1 MFQKLFFLSATIVLF
16 ASCAKD
22 AQSDVLDTELL
33 AAVEAAAQGQGLDFF
48 MLPASND
55 YSKIPQ
61 DPKNPLTS
69 EKVELGKLLYHESAL
84 ATNPIKPQS
93 VGTYSCASCHFAA
106 GGFQACLT
114 QGISEGGMGFG
125 ITGEGRVKDPLFPE
139 ADLDVQPVRTP
150 SAMNIAYQT
159 NILWNGQFGGTH
171 LNVGTETQWEY
182 GTPKATNQLG
192 FEGTE
197 TQAIA
202 GLTVHRM
209 GLNENWATLY
219 QYTDLFHAAFPGVPD
234 DTLFTKVY
242 AGLAIA
248 AYERTLLSNEA
259 PFQDW
264 LKGQHNVMSDKEK
277 RGAIVFFKDANCTT
291 CHTGPALNSMAFY
304 GMGMLDLYH
313 QGAFKSTKASAEN
326 LGRGG
331 FTKRPEDMYKFK
343 VPQLYNLKD
352 SPHYG
357 HGASMHTIR
366 EVVRY
371 KNQAIP
377 ENPNVL
383 ASALAAEFVPQH
395 LTDKQVDDLVAFLT
409 FGLRDPDLQRYQPS
423 SIHSGHCIPVN
434 DPMAKA
440 DLGCE

>member
-1 MFQKLFFLSATIVLF
+1 MLQKLCAFICLVFLFS
-16 ASCAKD
+16 SCAKD
-22 AQSDVLDTELL
+22 PHSDILDSELQ
-33 AAVEAAAQGQGLDFF
+33 AAIEAAAQGKGLEFF
-48 MLPASND
+48 LLPASD
-55 YSKIPQ
+55 DFDQIPQ
-61 DPKNPLTS
+61 DPKNPLTA
-69 EKVELGKLLYHESAL
+69 EKVALGKLLFHESAL
-84 ATNPIKPQS
+84 ATNPVKPQAT
-93 VGTYSCASCHFAA
+93 GTYSCASCHFAA

-125 ITGEGRVKDPLFPE
+125 INGESRVKDPLYEE

-150 SAMNIAYQT
+150 SALNIAYQP

-171 LNVGTETQWEY
+171 LNIGTETQWEY

-209 GLNENWATLY
+209 DLNENWAALY
-219 QYTDLFHAAFPGVPD
+219 QYKDLFHAAFPGVPD

-248 AYERTLLSNEA
+248 AYERTLLANEA

-277 RGAIVFFKDANCTT
+277 RGAIVFFRDANCTA
-291 CHTGPALNSMAFY
+291 CHTGPALNTMAFY
-304 GMGMLDLYH
+304 GQGMLDLYH
-313 QGAFKSTKASAEN
+313 QGAFKSSKNSSEN

-331 FTKRPEDMYKFK
+331 FTKKQEDMYKFK

-357 HGASMHTIR
+357 HGASMKTIR

-371 KNQAIP
+371 KNLAIP

-383 ASALAAEFVPQH
+383 ASALADEFVPQN
-395 LTDKQVDDLVAFLT
+395 LTDKQIDDLVAFLT
-409 FGLRDPDLQRYQPS
+409 FGLRDPYLKRYEPTS
-423 SIHSGHCIPVN
+423 VHSGHCIPLN
-434 DPMAKA
+434 DPLAKA